1 MEGTMGS
8 KRGGSTLTGFL
19 GDIVDDT
26 KHLVDDLIVRAK
38 DVEKDLRNAATDLVK
53 DDGNEEDSAQDV
65 AALQAT
71 LADLQAKVEQL
82 TALKAK
88 QGSSSGGTAA
98 KS

>member
-1 MEGTMGS
+1 MQ
-8 KRGGSTLTGFL
+8 FF
-19 GDIVDDT
+19 
-26 KHLVDDLIVRAK
+26 
-38 DVEKDLRNAATDLVK
+38 
-53 DDGNEEDSAQDV
+53 DGAQDV